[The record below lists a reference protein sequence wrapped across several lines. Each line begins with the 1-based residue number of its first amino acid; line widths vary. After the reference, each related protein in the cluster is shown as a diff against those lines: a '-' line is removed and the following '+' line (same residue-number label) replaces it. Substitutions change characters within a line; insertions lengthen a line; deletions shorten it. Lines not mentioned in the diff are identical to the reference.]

1 MPVRVEVGTDPES
14 VRATAPGPGAGPVA
28 LGSTAAGSGVEPVAR
43 GGTAALAPGVE
54 PVAVSGGAAT
64 GTRGESVAPSGGA
77 ATGTP
82 VEPVAPGG
90 TAVTGPG
97 AETAAPLVRAT
108 RPRNRRELIIAA
120 ARELFSRDGYAN
132 AAMSGIAAA
141 VGIGPSALYRH
152 FGGKQE
158 LLHAVVTE
166 ALDSCFAGL
175 HPAGPGELDVLV
187 RDFAASALARRELG
201 VLWQREARHLPAAQ
215 HAELTRRLHAARRT
229 LAGQLTAA
237 RPGLDPAHTELLSWG
252 TLGVAASLAYQHV
265 ELATP
270 DLVARLM
277 HRVATSSPPGL
288 GAPRPDAP
296 RGTLRHRSR
305 REALLAAATEL
316 FAERGYASVS
326 LEDTGAAVGIAGQS
340 IYHHFASKH
349 DLLATAVHRG
359 VERLWVDLAE
369 VLACAPDHAGALRR
383 LVWRY
388 VRMALVSRHL
398 VTVIATEAEHL
409 QEADR
414 LRTRQFQRDYIAE
427 WLQLLHAVHPAMTPA
442 EARVRVQTVL
452 TVVNDVARTP
462 RLATRP
468 GIDRALYQLGCE
480 LLELAAGPLP
490 E

>member
-1 MPVRVEVGTDPES
+1 MRVGTEAETAG
-14 VRATAPGPGAGPVA
+14 VRAGAAESAAAVGRTGAAEAGAAPAGPGA
-28 LGSTAAGSGVEPVAR
+28 
-43 GGTAALAPGVE
+43 AP
-54 PVAVSGGAAT
+54 A
-64 GTRGESVAPSGGA
+64 
-77 ATGTP
+77 
-82 VEPVAPGG
+82 
-90 TAVTGPG
+90 GPG
-97 AETAAPLVRAT
+97 AAPAGSAAQPVPPLVRAT

-132 AAMSGIAAA
+132 AAMSDIAAA

-158 LLHAVVTE
+158 LLHAVVAE
-166 ALDSCFAGL
+166 ALDSCLAGL
-175 HPAGPGELDVLV
+175 YPAGPGELDVLV

-201 VLWQREARHLPAAQ
+201 VLWQREARHLPAEQ
-215 HAELTRRLHAARRT
+215 YAELARRLHAARRT

-237 RPGLDPAHTELLSWG
+237 RPNLDPAHTELLSWG
-252 TLGVAASLAYQHV
+252 TLGVAAGLAYQHV

-277 HRVATSSPPGL
+277 HRVATAAPPRL
-288 GAPRPDAP
+288 GEPRLDAP
-296 RGTLRHRSR
+296 GGRLRHRSR

-349 DLLATAVHRG
+349 ELLATAVHRG

-369 VLACAPDHAGALRR
+369 VLASAQDHAGALRR

-388 VRMALVSRHL
+388 TRNALVSRHL

-414 LRTRQFQRDYIAE
+414 LRARQFQRDYIAE
-427 WLQLLHAVHPAMTPA
+427 WLQLLHAVHPAMGPS

-468 GIDRALYQLGCE
+468 GIDRALHQLGCE
-480 LLELAAGPLP
+480 LLELPDGPVP
-490 E
+490 GVA

>member
-1 MPVRVEVGTDPES
+1 MRVEVGTETPG
-14 VRATAPGPGAGPVA
+14 VRAGAGVPEVCA
-28 LGSTAAGSGVEPVAR
+28 EAGVPAVRAEAGVPAVRAEAAGSGA
-43 GGTAALAPGVE
+43 
-54 PVAVSGGAAT
+54 
-64 GTRGESVAPSGGA
+64 
-77 ATGTP
+77 
-82 VEPVAPGG
+82 EPVAPL
-90 TAVTGPG
+90 A
-97 AETAAPLVRAT
+97 RAT

-132 AAMSGIAAA
+132 AAMSDIAAA

-158 LLHAVVTE
+158 LLHAVVAE
-166 ALDSCFAGL
+166 ALDSCLAGL
-175 HPAGPGELDVLV
+175 YPAGPGQLDVFV
-187 RDFAASALARRELG
+187 QDFAASALARRELG
-201 VLWQREARHLPAAQ
+201 VLWQREARHLPAEQ
-215 HAELTRRLHAARRT
+215 YAELARRLHAARRA

-237 RPGLDPAHTELLSWG
+237 RPGLDPAHTELLSWA
-252 TLGVAASLAYQHV
+252 TLGVAASLAYQRV
-265 ELATP
+265 ALTTP

-277 HRVATSSPPGL
+277 HRVATATPPPL
-288 GAPRPDAP
+288 GEPRLGAP

-349 DLLATAVHRG
+349 ELLATAVHRG

-369 VLACAPDHAGALRR
+369 VLASAPDHTGALRR
-383 LVWRY
+383 LVWCYTRN
-388 VRMALVSRHL
+388 ALVSRHL

-427 WLQLLHAVHPAMTPA
+427 WLQLLHAVHPAMTPP

-468 GIDRALYQLGCE
+468 GIDRALHELGCE
-480 LLELAAGPLP
+480 LLELEAGPLT

>member
-1 MPVRVEVGTDPES
+1 MRVEVGTEPGTGVEPLAPSGAAATKAGVKS
-14 VRATAPGPGAGPVA
+14 VASGGTAVAGAGVETAAPGG
-28 LGSTAAGSGVEPVAR
+28 TAAVGSGVGSVGPGGTAAVGSGVE
-43 GGTAALAPGVE
+43 
-54 PVAVSGGAAT
+54 S
-64 GTRGESVAPSGGA
+64 
-77 ATGTP
+77 
-82 VEPVAPGG
+82 VAPGG
-90 TAVTGPG
+90 TAAAGP
-97 AETAAPLVRAT
+97 AAPLVRAT

-132 AAMSGIAAA
+132 AAMSDIAAA

-166 ALDSCFAGL
+166 ALDSCLAGL
-175 HPAGPGELDVLV
+175 YPAGPGELDVLV
-187 RDFAASALARRELG
+187 RDFAESALARRELG
-201 VLWQREARHLPAAQ
+201 VLWQREARHLPAEQ
-215 HAELTRRLHAARRT
+215 YAELTRRLHAARRT

-252 TLGVAASLAYQHV
+252 TLGVAASLAYQRV
-265 ELATP
+265 ELTSP

-277 HRVATSSPPGL
+277 HRVATSVPPGL
-288 GAPRPDAP
+288 GEPRLDAP

-369 VLACAPDHAGALRR
+369 VLAPARDHADALRH

-388 VRMALVSRHL
+388 IRMALVSRHL

-480 LLELAAGPLP
+480 LLELETGPLP